1 MNSNKKNIFYEK
13 IIEKVSR
20 KEYKIGIIGMGYVGL
35 PLALAFCKKDIVT
48 LGFDI
53 NENIIN
59 SLKNCVSYINHIKSN
74 EIKKYVSNNKL
85 IPSENLE
92 SINKV
97 DVIIICVPTPLNKNK
112 EPDLT
117 FIKNSLD
124 SIKNFLHKGQIL
136 ILESTT
142 YPGTTEEILKPF
154 IEKEG
159 LKVGKD
165 FFLVY
170 SPEREDPGNKKY
182 QTHNI
187 PKIIGGCTNNCASIA
202 KSIFSLSPL

>member
-124 SIKNFLHKGQIL
+124 SEVDAFIT
-136 ILESTT
+136 SD
-142 YPGTTEEILKPF
+142 LKYHN
-154 IEKEG
+154 
-159 LKVGKD
+159 
-165 FFLVY
+165 FFLQNV
-170 SPEREDPGNKKY
+170 RKKFR
-182 QTHNI
+182 H
-187 PKIIGGCTNNCASIA
+187 
-202 KSIFSLSPL
+202 

>member
-1 MNSNKKNIFYEK
+1 
-13 IIEKVSR
+13 
-20 KEYKIGIIGMGYVGL
+20 MGYVGL

-124 SIKNFLHKGQIL
+124 SIKLF
-136 ILESTT
+136 T
-142 YPGTTEEILKPF
+142 
-154 IEKEG
+154 
-159 LKVGKD
+159 
-165 FFLVY
+165 
-170 SPEREDPGNKKY
+170 
-182 QTHNI
+182 
-187 PKIIGGCTNNCASIA
+187 
-202 KSIFSLSPL
+202 

>member
-1 MNSNKKNIFYEK
+1 MDSNKKNIFYEQ
-13 IIEKVSR
+13 ILQKVSR
-20 KEYKIGIIGMGYVGL
+20 KDHKIGIIGMGYVGL
-35 PLALAFCKKDIVT
+35 SLALAFCKKDITT

-53 NENIIN
+53 NKNIIN
-59 SLKNCVSYINHIKSN
+59 SLKNCISYINHIQSS
-74 EIKKYVSNNKL
+74 EIKKYVNNNKL

-92 SINKV
+92 NINNV

-142 YPGTTEEILKPF
+142 YPGTTEEI
-154 IEKEG
+154 
-159 LKVGKD
+159 
-165 FFLVY
+165 
-170 SPEREDPGNKKY
+170 
-182 QTHNI
+182 
-187 PKIIGGCTNNCASIA
+187 
-202 KSIFSLSPL
+202 